1 MKLFILINIV
11 NYSKTQRKTL
21 SLRYPEIM
29 MASLCVP
36 TQSMHTHTYTKI
48 IMLRIEKAQALESLP
63 GFE

>member
-29 MASLCVP
+29 MASLS

-48 IMLRIEKAQALESLP
+48 IMLRVEKAQALESLP